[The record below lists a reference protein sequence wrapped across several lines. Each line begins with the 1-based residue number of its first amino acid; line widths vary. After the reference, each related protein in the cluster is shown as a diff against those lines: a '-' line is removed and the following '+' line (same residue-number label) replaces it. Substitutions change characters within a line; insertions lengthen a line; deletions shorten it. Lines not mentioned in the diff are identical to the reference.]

1 MSLLPTTV
9 NLINKFHEDKKENP
23 RPHLGCS
30 VIGHNCE
37 RWLWLSFHWAV
48 IPKFEGR
55 ILRLFRRGHNEEA
68 NILRDLRSIGV
79 DVRATQ
85 NKVDF
90 GKHFGGSVD
99 GIIHSGL
106 PESPNKVHLAE
117 FKTHSKKSFD
127 DLVKNG
133 MQKSKPM
140 HYAQMQ
146 VYMLGLKLD
155 RGFYY
160 AVCKDNDEI
169 YTERV
174 KLDKEFAIKMVT
186 KAHRITMV
194 EALPPPLSTDP
205 SWYECKMCDA
215 HDFCHG
221 SKAIKES
228 NCRTCA
234 HVTSNEDSTWTCTR
248 YDAVIP
254 LEAQYN
260 GCDAHVIHPDLVPY
274 KFKPGKDEWHAIYI
288 INNKEVLN
296 GADGFKSSEIL
307 ANPSECAEPSDFT
320 KELRETMGAK
330 IINAS

>member
-1 MSLLPTTV
+1 MSLLPTTI
-9 NLINKFHEDKKENP
+9 NLINKFHEDKQEKP
-23 RPHLGCS
+23 RPHLGAS
-30 VIGHNCE
+30 LIGHPCE

-48 IPKFEGR
+48 IPKFKGR
-55 ILRLFRRGHNEEA
+55 LLRLFRRGHNEEA

-79 DVRATQ
+79 DVRASQ

-99 GIIHSGL
+99 GIIYSGL

-146 VYMLGLKLD
+146 VYMLGLKLE

-169 YTERV
+169 HTERV

-186 KAHRITMV
+186 KAHRITMM
-194 EALPPPLSTDP
+194 ERLPPPLSTDP
-205 SWYECKMCDA
+205 SWYECKFCDG

-234 HVTSNEDSTWTCTR
+234 HVTCNEDSTWTCTR
-248 YDAVIP
+248 YDATIP
-254 LEAQYN
+254 LDAQYN
-260 GCDAHVIHPDLVPY
+260 GCDAHVIHPELVPY
-274 KFKPGKDEWHAIYI
+274 EFKPGKDEWHAIYI
-288 INNKEVLN
+288 INKKEVIN

-307 ANPSECAEPSDFT
+307 ANPDECANPSDFT

-330 IINAS
+330 IINAD